1 MCVHILHGGQS
12 SPSPRD
18 SLSTSMCACVCIHPR
33 AVIAV
38 RVDLYIGYMF
48 RIAVTARA
56 SEKGDMNC
64 ASRTPLPTVYIYA
77 SRYVYTSRLPCAI
90 FSEGGTQEAYSDARK
105 DICRGRER
113 AKCPEKLVPILIHR
127 AARRSLCAPGR
138 QWAS

>member
-64 ASRTPLPTVYIYA
+64 ASRTPLPTVYICEQVCIYEPIA
-77 SRYVYTSRLPCAI
+77 VCDIFGGRHAGSIQRRAERYLS
-90 FSEGGTQEAYSDARK
+90 
-105 DICRGRER
+105 RER
-113 AKCPEKLVPILIHR
+113 AC
-127 AARRSLCAPGR
+127 
-138 QWAS
+138 